1 MIAAHA
7 QMQDNDS
14 NAHQLEVMDAP
25 LFPHG
30 LSAVLYAAVTI
41 LHAAKWKQKS
51 VANEHLKNVDK
62 TGDRKL
68 YPLGHLM

>member
-14 NAHQLEVMDAP
+14 NVHQLEVMDAP
-25 LFPHG
+25 FFPPG
-30 LSAVLYAAVTI
+30 LWAVLCAAVTI
-41 LHAAKWKQKS
+41 HHAANWKQKS

-62 TGDRKL
+62 TGDRDH
-68 YPLGHLM
+68 YPLEYLM

>member
-14 NAHQLEVMDAP
+14 DVHQPEVMDAP
-25 LFPHG
+25 LFPRG

-41 LHAAKWKQKS
+41 PHAANWKQKS
-51 VANEHLKNVDK
+51 VANEHRKNVDK
-62 TGDRKL
+62 TGDGKL